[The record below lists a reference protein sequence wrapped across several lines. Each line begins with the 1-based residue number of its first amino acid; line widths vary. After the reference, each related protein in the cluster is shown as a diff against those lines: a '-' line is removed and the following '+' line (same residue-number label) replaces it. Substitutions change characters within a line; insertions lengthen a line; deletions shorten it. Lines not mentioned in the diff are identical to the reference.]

1 MRMRVA
7 AHTPELR
14 RVFLPWPWPHLYE
27 HPKVIA
33 NIAVERQYGG
43 EPVVLFG
50 ILYSPEEGPLT
61 RTQAYIDHLKNDP
74 VLEVTPFRRALRFAR
89 LPWPLRRILW
99 RGVLDVSG
107 EQRAKTLGNFGISP
121 VAATGAS
128 QLWIRSP
135 LTTTLY
141 YGPFDS
147 SHSLDVRLVFDH
159 RVIDGAFA
167 GRVLA
172 HLEAV
177 LCDEMPAEIA
187 GSTSTAHEDDEKAS
201 GPVPTPF
208 VDLVFPREAANDH
221 PSSERNSIPSADS
234 LHPEVAAVEHRSG
247 PGLAHQ
253 RAAESLGAVD
263 RPIDL
268 VAGTH
273 DVAQVQEFIACE
285 DAQVLR
291 QVHAGLKAQ
300 FRHGREFVRDD
311 GRCWFPERRNRR
323 R

>member
-1 MRMRVA
+1 MFERGGRRIGLSPARRFIVDLMSASDRVPTIPMERRMNLAKLAQMRNRGPVRFGWCALFVQAYARVA
-7 AHTPELR
+7 ARTPELR

-50 ILYSPEEGPLT
+50 ILHSPEQGPLT
-61 RTQAYIDHLKNDP
+61 RTQAYVDHLKNDP
-74 VLEVTPFRRALRFAR
+74 VPEVRPFRRALRFAR

-107 EQRAKTLGNFGISP
+107 EQRAKTLGNFGISA

-172 HLEAV
+172 ELEAA

-187 GSTSTAHEDDEKAS
+187 GGSS
-201 GPVPTPF
+201 
-208 VDLVFPREAANDH
+208 AA
-221 PSSERNSIPSADS
+221 A
-234 LHPEVAAVEHRSG
+234 
-247 PGLAHQ
+247 
-253 RAAESLGAVD
+253 
-263 RPIDL
+263 
-268 VAGTH
+268 
-273 DVAQVQEFIACE
+273 
-285 DAQVLR
+285 
-291 QVHAGLKAQ
+291 
-300 FRHGREFVRDD
+300 
-311 GRCWFPERRNRR
+311 
-323 R
+323 